1 MKTMHCSLRT
11 APPLGGGFHPLVLAL
26 TMMLSACAMPP
37 HKSSVAL
44 ESINNEMA
52 GAAQSKR
59 DVPPQAIADALLPPM
74 QLGLPKEAESRLE
87 PRFDLMFNNAPAT
100 QVFLS
105 IVSGTRYSMVLHP
118 EVSGSVTLNLKNV
131 NVKETLD
138 AVRDIYGY
146 DYRID
151 GTRIFV
157 YPATMQSR
165 VFQVNYLLA
174 VRKGSSDV
182 RVTSGSVVDSVGGNT
197 NSQGGNTQAVPT
209 TPTTGSSATRSLVSS
224 RVTTTSNTDFW
235 TELDAVVKAIVG
247 EGEGRNVVVSPQ
259 SGMIVVRAMPTE
271 LRNVETYLKR
281 AQLIMDRQVILEAK
295 IMKVD
300 LTDGNQTGINWS
312 ALDKYYRNR
321 LSLGSNTGNFA
332 FPTGTYGTI
341 DATTNTLTLPNLK
354 DVLGSGRTAAGGTT
368 GGLFGLA
375 FQTGSFNAVM
385 DFLDTQGST
394 HVLSSPR
401 IATVNNQQAVLKVG
415 TDQFFVTN
423 VSSSTTTTAAGTSS
437 LPNVT
442 LQPFFSGIV
451 LDVTP
456 QIDEAGFIILHVHPA
471 VSTVT
476 EVQKNVNLG
485 TAGNLTL
492 PLAQSEVSETD
503 SIIRTQ
509 NGQIV
514 AIGGLMKQQAADT
527 VNQVP
532 GIGNI
537 PGLGMFFRNSANSVQ
552 KQELVILLKATVVE
566 SANDWNQDILQTQE
580 RIRGMST
587 PGKKSV
593 SME

>member
-1 MKTMHCSLRT
+1 
-11 APPLGGGFHPLVLAL
+11 
-26 TMMLSACAMPP
+26 
-37 HKSSVAL
+37 
-44 ESINNEMA
+44 
-52 GAAQSKR
+52 
-59 DVPPQAIADALLPPM
+59 
-74 QLGLPKEAESRLE
+74 
-87 PRFDLMFNNAPAT
+87 
-100 QVFLS
+100 
-105 IVSGTRYSMVLHP
+105 
-118 EVSGSVTLNLKNV
+118 
-131 NVKETLD
+131 
-138 AVRDIYGY
+138 
-146 DYRID
+146 
-151 GTRIFV
+151 
-157 YPATMQSR
+157 

-235 TELDAVVKAIVG
+235 SELDLVVKAIVG
-247 EGEGRNVVVSPQ
+247 DGDGRNVVVSPQ

-300 LTDGNQTGINWS
+300 LTDSNQAGINWA

-321 LSLGSNTGNFA
+321 LSLGASTGNLA
-332 FPTGTYGTI
+332 FPTGTYGTLT
-341 DATTNTLTLPNLK
+341 AGTLTLPNLK
-354 DVLGSGRTAAGGTT
+354 EMLGSGMTTSGGTT
-368 GGLFGLA
+368 GGMFGLA

-385 DFLDTQGST
+385 EFLETQGST

-415 TDQFFVTN
+415 VDQFFVTN

-456 QIDEAGFIILHVHPA
+456 QIDEDGNIILHVHPA
-471 VSTVT
+471 VSKVT
-476 EVQKNVNLG
+476 EVQKVINLG
-485 TAGNLTL
+485 DAIGTMTL
-492 PLAQSEVSETD
+492 PLAQSDVSETD

-514 AIGGLMKQQAADT
+514 AIGGLMKQQAADA

-532 GIGNI
+532 GLGNV

-580 RIRGMST
+580 RIRGMT
-587 PGKKSV
+587 APGKAMK
-593 SME
+593 ME